1 MRASGFYSVST
12 WFRRIAG
19 TEVHMLKLYAVK
31 VWRTSE
37 PRNCE
42 DVEVRTYTPLPLD
55 QDPLGALWPADHV
68 LSDHD
73 ERHQQ
78 ELNEIGQEQPKHE
91 PHPKR

>member
-1 MRASGFYSVST
+1 
-12 WFRRIAG
+12 
-19 TEVHMLKLYAVK
+19 MLKLYAVK

-42 DVEVRTYTPLPLD
+42 DVEVRTYTPPSAR
-55 QDPLGALWPADHV
+55 PRSSGSGPPITF
-68 LSDHD
+68 D

-78 ELNEIGQEQPKHE
+78 DLNEIGQEEPKHE

>member
-1 MRASGFYSVST
+1 
-12 WFRRIAG
+12 
-19 TEVHMLKLYAVK
+19 MLKLYAVK

-42 DVEVRTYTPLPLD
+42 DVEVRTYTPPFRSSKILWV
-55 QDPLGALWPADHV
+55 WPADHV

-78 ELNEIGQEQPKHE
+78 DLNEIGQEQPKHE